1 MSVKQDRQ
9 GVRTASE
16 LERKYNFGKTF
27 SEMIGLI
34 NESRDKVD
42 SVESELR
49 NEIIEQ
55 STSITRN
62 TEQIVMQAEQ
72 RLTNTI
78 NEVDGKLTDIEKEV
92 SLKLDSEAV
101 KISVRQEIS
110 SGVNVGDEQM
120 DYRFDLEGLTIAQK
134 GNEIANRI
142 NNTGMFVEKNGN
154 PILTANKDGVDAVNL
169 HASDYLIVGKGDGRS
184 RFEDYGIDRT
194 GCFWGG
200 KG

>member
-1 MSVKQDRQ
+1 MSEKQDRQ

-62 TEQIVMQAEQ
+62 TEQIVLKAEQ

-92 SLKLDSEAV
+92 SLKMSADDVTIAV
-101 KISVRQEIS
+101 RKEVG
-110 SGVNVGDEQM
+110 SGVEITEKG
-120 DYRFDLEGLTIAQK
+120 YRFDTDGLTISQK
-134 GNEIANRI
+134 GEAIENLID
-142 NNTGMFVEKNGN
+142 NTGMFVKKNGEA
-154 PILTANKDGVDAVNL
+154 ILTANKDGVDAVNL
-169 HASDYLIVGKGDGRS
+169 HASTYLIVGKGDGRS
-184 RFEDYGIDRT
+184 RFEDYNIDRT
-194 GCFWGG
+194 GCFWVGG
-200 KG
+200 